1 MDERPQVTSVKKQD
15 IINNSY
21 QLIRDSKLQTANT
34 ENTAIT
40 SAPKSVA
47 SETGTALNYLYTN
60 NYNQATKI
68 ACKSLNPSIGEES
81 LGEDLSFEDIDYML
95 EEQQKT
101 AAKRT
106 DRRVVKIIKNHIV
119 PNDDEKRDIKSG
131 SCDRDTVSNR
141 ALAGD
146 SFSTTSSKQKRD
158 DLKSINSYEKCS
170 NTLNPHDFDA
180 YSVSIVS
187 NDNVTDK
194 SANPSVVALVG
205 SIKYVL
211 YYFKPN
217 RISRLIR
224 ICSILETML
233 VWPI

>member
-1 MDERPQVTSVKKQD
+1 MDERPQVTSAKKQD

-21 QLIRDSKLQTANT
+21 QLIRDSKLQTPNT
-34 ENTAIT
+34 EHTAQT
-40 SAPKSVA
+40 NAPKSVA

-68 ACKSLNPSIGEES
+68 PCKSLNPSIGEES

-95 EEQQKT
+95 EETQKN
-101 AAKRT
+101 AKRT
-106 DRRVVKIIKNHIV
+106 ERRVVKIIKNHIV

-131 SCDRDTVSNR
+131 SSDRDTVSNR

-170 NTLNPHDFDA
+170 NTLSNPHDFDA

-187 NDNVTDK
+187 NDNVNDK

-205 SIKYVL
+205 SIKYVVC
-211 YYFKPN
+211 YFKPN
-217 RISRLIR
+217 RI
-224 ICSILETML
+224 
-233 VWPI
+233 VD

>member
-1 MDERPQVTSVKKQD
+1 MDTAAKKPD

-21 QLIRDSKLQTANT
+21 HLIRDSKLQTATT
-34 ENTAIT
+34 ENAAIT

-60 NYNQATKI
+60 NYNQASKI

-81 LGEDLSFEDIDYML
+81 LGEDLSFEDIDY
-95 EEQQKT
+95 EES
-101 AAKRT
+101 KRRAE
-106 DRRVVKIIKNHIV
+106 RRVVKIIKNHMTV
-119 PNDDEKRDIKSG
+119 PNDDDEKRDVKSG
-131 SCDRDTVSNR
+131 SCDRDTASNR

-170 NTLNPHDFDA
+170 NTLSNPHDFDA

-187 NDNVTDK
+187 NDNVNDK

-205 SIKYVL
+205 SIKYVV

-217 RISRLIR
+217 G
-224 ICSILETML
+224 L
-233 VWPI
+233 VD